1 MSPLTYE
8 HRWTGFEP
16 ITTASPTNKLQLKP
30 RSGFVFLS
38 ALPDW
43 ATIGNWKC
51 RIRTAPLRPRRSV
64 LHFTP
69 HSHQQ
74 PQRESNPCFRSD
86 SPAYSPLY
94 YEAMFYGRLLRLCF
108 GGQAVPANNYQ
119 AMFWRASS
127 AGKQLSCYV
136 LAGRQCR
143 QTKRPPVWLDKR
155 HSQQFILEFVWSSH
169 GSLWSSRSQTSTWS
183 GHIKAYTNKPF
194 RIFDGRHNCSLK
206 IKHAICIF
214 VCSILQHCLSFPDL
228 LSFFLRLIYHLRFGL
243 SFNLWY
249 KLVTGTVPASH
260 LCLIYYYL
268 RIKPKKSSALLPK
281 EHI

>member
-1 MSPLTYE
+1 MSPLTSE

-30 RSGFVFLS
+30 QSGFIFLS
-38 ALPDW
+38 ALPYW

-64 LHFTP
+64 LLFTP

-108 GGQAVPANNYQ
+108 
-119 AMFWRASS
+119 
-127 AGKQLSCYV
+127 AGRQRRQTPIRYV
-136 LAGRQCR
+136 LAGRQRRQTPIRYVLAGRQRR

-155 HSQQFILEFVWSSH
+155 QSQQFILEFVWSSH

-228 LSFFLRLIYHLRFGL
+228 LSFFLRLIYHLRFSL

-268 RIKPKKSSALLPK
+268 RIKLKKSSALIPK
-281 EHI
+281 KHI

>member
-1 MSPLTYE
+1 MV
-8 HRWTGFEP
+8 
-16 ITTASPTNKLQLKP
+16 A
-30 RSGFVFLS
+30 
-38 ALPDW
+38 
-43 ATIGNWKC
+43 
-51 RIRTAPLRPRRSV
+51 
-64 LHFTP
+64 
-69 HSHQQ
+69 
-74 PQRESNPCFRSD
+74 
-86 SPAYSPLY
+86 
-94 YEAMFYGRLLRLCF
+94 
-108 GGQAVPANNYQ
+108 
-119 AMFWRASS
+119 FW
-127 AGKQLSCYV
+127 GYV
-136 LAGRQCR
+136 LAGRQRR

-249 KLVTGTVPASH
+249 KLVTGTVPVSSRVIPCHPVSSCVSSIITYASNRKNPVRG
-260 LCLIYYYL
+260 C
-268 RIKPKKSSALLPK
+268 
-281 EHI
+281 

>member
-1 MSPLTYE
+1 M
-8 HRWTGFEP
+8 
-16 ITTASPTNKLQLKP
+16 
-30 RSGFVFLS
+30 
-38 ALPDW
+38 
-43 ATIGNWKC
+43 
-51 RIRTAPLRPRRSV
+51 
-64 LHFTP
+64 
-69 HSHQQ
+69 
-74 PQRESNPCFRSD
+74 SD
-86 SPAYSPLY
+86 SN
-94 YEAMFYGRLLRLCF
+94 R
-108 GGQAVPANNYQ
+108 
-119 AMFWRASS
+119 SS
-127 AGKQLSCYV
+127 ASQAQRATLYTTFSSATPTGIEPVLPERQSGVLAAILWGYV
-136 LAGRQCR
+136 LAGRQRR
-143 QTKRPPVWLDKR
+143 QIKRPPVWLDKR
-155 HSQQFILEFVWSSH
+155 QSQQFILEFFWSSH

-194 RIFDGRHNCSLK
+194 RILDGRHNCSLK